1 MLKLTEILFYCIY
14 KGIITLYLVIF
25 LALYFNY
32 HITYSDM
39 FTIINK
45 YKLLI
50 LIIITS
56 LSLLGIEW
64 SIISQNWLD
73 SAETGHLNYLLDT
86 LYYLH
91 LVHRFT
97 LISIFITLIVVLY
110 MGYKFDVYFRKNIIL
125 SILYIIFIIIL
136 EECCLW

>member
-1 MLKLTEILFYCIY
+1 
-14 KGIITLYLVIF
+14 LVIF